1 MPHDVVR
8 LREQLTLRGCRLA
21 AAGPAAGH
29 AAGHAVGPEPPSRFR
44 SDRNPLLEPHQPL
57 AGLDVWE
64 HADYR
69 NDQNRRAEYV
79 AAFLQVMDW
88 AAVGQRWR
96 AAVHALG

>member
-8 LREQLTLRGCRLA
+8 LREQLTLCGCRLA
-21 AAGPAAGH
+21 AAGPAAGP
-29 AAGHAVGPEPPSRFR
+29 AVGPEPQRRFR
-44 SDRNPLLEPHQPL
+44 SDRNPLLEPHRRL

-79 AAFLQVMDW
+79 AAFFQVMDS